1 MVGTYLD
8 DEDALIEN
16 YGSSGPN
23 IRRLLPV
30 HERIT
35 RHTRLMWDV
44 STVFFMLLTK
54 KDPLFFLRTRTCP
67 YFSKEK
73 C

>member
-1 MVGTYLD
+1 MKKETEKENMVGTYLD

-35 RHTRLMWDV
+35 RHTRLMCV
-44 STVFFMLLTK
+44 IVGCFNGVFHAVNEK
-54 KDPLFFLRTRTCP
+54 GPSFF
-67 YFSKEK
+67 F
-73 C
+73 